1 MLNPILYNNNGKR
14 RKNIENDTEIPTNNI
29 ITPAEAKAKEL
40 EENAIAEAEAQ
51 EIINS
56 EEEKAVKVAIKELKN
71 VKHEIILS
79 ENVLN
84 QSNMQKI
91 LGGAHSKKNNR
102 ITKRRGG
109 GAIIQTLAKTGKTF
123 AEALAIGIFGSSK
136 LTKQATGATVNAAS
150 ATIITGDAAVQG
162 SLAVITAVFN
172 TLISIFIKLPDDFDG
187 IVAELNT
194 ASNLTKKQKLAKKL
208 IHLFKKIIKILVR
221 SFKAILKEY
230 AIFNREVKNK
240 NALVMN
246 LVGCRRTL
254 INKVFRDT
262 NAHTCKLMNSATKQK
277 VDKILK
283 KIQFQLVFI
292 KRTLETNIDKVKAR
306 SKTKL
311 SELKISL
318 AVMSGDVKLFGFME
332 EYKKAINPIIEE
344 SRKLLSLENNID
356 IIRLMNELNEI
367 LKSQNALENSPIN
380 APVNPLLNAQV
391 SAPANAPVNP
401 LLNAPVNTMLSIKN
415 GIRRR
420 VGESLKEVFSRTNS
434 AEEEKELM
442 GGRKST
448 KYHMNKSRRRR

>member
-1 MLNPILYNNNGKR
+1 MLNPILYNNNGER
-14 RKNIENDTEIPTNNI
+14 RKNIENDTGGPSTIENTPI

-102 ITKRRGG
+102 ITKRRSG
-109 GAIIQTLAKTGKTF
+109 GAIFQVMGKTAQTF

-150 ATIITGDAAVQG
+150 ATIITGDAAIQG

-172 TLISIFIKLPDDFDG
+172 TLISIFAKLPDDFDG

-194 ASNLTKKQKLAKKL
+194 ASNLKKKEKLARKL

-254 INKVFRDT
+254 INKVFRNT

-283 KIQFQLVFI
+283 KIQFQLFFI
-292 KRTLETNIDKVKAR
+292 KGTLETNIDKVKAR

-318 AVMSGDVKLFGFME
+318 AVMSGDVKLFGFMR
-332 EYKKAINPIIEE
+332 EYKDAIDPIITE

-367 LKSQNALENSPIN
+367 LKSQNALENAPANPLVN
-380 APVNPLLNAQV
+380 APANPLLNAQV
-391 SAPANAPVNP
+391 MAEKER
-401 LLNAPVNTMLSIKN
+401 MQIIKN
-415 GIRRR
+415 GIRQR
-420 VGESLKEVFSRTNS
+420 VGESLQEVFSRKNS

-442 GGRKST
+442 GGRKSK
-448 KYHMNKSRRRR
+448 KYRRNKSIRRH

>member
-1 MLNPILYNNNGKR
+1 MLNPILYNNNGER
-14 RKNIENDTEIPTNNI
+14 RKNIENDTGGPSTIENTPI

-91 LGGAHSKKNNR
+91 SGGAHSKKNNR
-102 ITKRRGG
+102 ITKRRSG
-109 GAIIQTLAKTGKTF
+109 GAIFQVMGKTAQTF

-150 ATIITGDAAVQG
+150 ATIITGDAAIQG

-172 TLISIFIKLPDDFDG
+172 TLISIFAKLPDDFDG

-194 ASNLTKKQKLAKKL
+194 ASNLKKKEKLARKL

-254 INKVFRDT
+254 INKVFRNT

-283 KIQFQLVFI
+283 KIQFQLFFI
-292 KRTLETNIDKVKAR
+292 KGTLETNIDKVKAR

-318 AVMSGDVKLFGFME
+318 AVMSGDVKLFGFMR
-332 EYKKAINPIIEE
+332 EYKDAIDPIITE

-367 LKSQNALENSPIN
+367 LKSQNALENAPANPLVN
-380 APVNPLLNAQV
+380 APANPLLNAQV
-391 SAPANAPVNP
+391 MAEKER
-401 LLNAPVNTMLSIKN
+401 MQIIKN
-415 GIRRR
+415 GIRQR
-420 VGESLKEVFSRTNS
+420 VGESLQEVFSRKNS

-442 GGRKST
+442 GGRKSK
-448 KYHMNKSRRRR
+448 KYRRNKSIRRH